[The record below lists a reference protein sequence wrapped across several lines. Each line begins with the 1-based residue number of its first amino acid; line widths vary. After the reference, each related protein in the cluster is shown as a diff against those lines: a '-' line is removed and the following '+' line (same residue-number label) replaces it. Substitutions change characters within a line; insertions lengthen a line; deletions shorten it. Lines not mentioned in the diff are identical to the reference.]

1 MSISTFLELV
11 EIKAKPAS
19 VMPFSLGLCFSTYY
33 YNSINWGVSI
43 VFFIAMFMFNM
54 VVDMLANYKF
64 NHQYAI
70 RFSTYWNLLIFTSSL
85 GSSLYGYVLLL
96 HWF

>member
-54 VVDMLANYKF
+54 VVDM
-64 NHQYAI
+64 
-70 RFSTYWNLLIFTSSL
+70 
-85 GSSLYGYVLLL
+85 
-96 HWF
+96 